1 MNRDTAIA
9 CWYRRLDPAC
19 FTDQSSTSLYAYSG
33 ELATPAFEDRASL
46 WGPASALTTTW
57 RDTPPVADPTPHPI
71 VSALTG
77 WLASFAG
84 LWRRPLSSQHQPR

>member
-19 FTDQSSTSLYAYSG
+19 FTDQSSSSLYAYSG
-33 ELATPAFEDRASL
+33 ELASPAFEDRASL
-46 WGPASALTTTW
+46 WGDPA
-57 RDTPPVADPTPHPI
+57 PIADPTPHPI
-71 VSALTG
+71 VSALSN
-77 WLASFAG
+77 WLTSVAS